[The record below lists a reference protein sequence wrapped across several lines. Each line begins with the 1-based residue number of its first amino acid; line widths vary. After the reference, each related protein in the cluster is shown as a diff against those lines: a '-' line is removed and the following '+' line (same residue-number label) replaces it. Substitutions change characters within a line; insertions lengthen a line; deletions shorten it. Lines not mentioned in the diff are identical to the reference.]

1 MIKKLLSLAVIACF
15 SSSMAQNIELRNH
28 NGTALINSTAITL
41 VDTLENDNNQD
52 IAVEIDATS
61 KFSSSTNIKV
71 KRYELTTTSPL
82 SENAICWGVCTI
94 NILWGTKPLDTTDQ
108 IPMNLNQKVIFSG
121 HVYPRLK
128 AGTTV
133 FKYVWY
139 DVTNPNDSAWVNVTF
154 DIRNPNAV
162 GIEELKK
169 ETTIK
174 IFPNPA
180 TNYLNVAITS
190 NEVNKKIQLI
200 DLLGKVVYSNTLA
213 KNNSQLRVNTSNLL
227 PGVYFVS
234 VTSNNKSIRT
244 SKIVITK

>member
-1 MIKKLLSLAVIACF
+1 MV
-15 SSSMAQNIELRNH
+15 
-28 NGTALINSTAITL
+28 TALINGTAITL
-41 VDTLENDNNQD
+41 IDTVKSDNNQD
-52 IAVEIDATS
+52 VAVEVDATS
-61 KFSSSTNIKV
+61 KFTSSTNIKV
-71 KRYELTTTSPL
+71 KRYELTSTAPL

-94 NILWGTKPLDTTDQ
+94 NILWGVKPLDTTDQ
-108 IPMNLNQKVIFSG
+108 VPMNLNQKVTFSG

-128 AGTTV
+128 GGVTV

-139 DVTNPNDSAWVNVTF
+139 DVSNPNDSAWVNVTF

-162 GIEELKK
+162 GIDEVKK
-169 ETTIK
+169 ETSIK

-180 TNYLNVAITS
+180 SDYVNVAITS
-190 NEVNKKIQLI
+190 NEVNKKIEII
-200 DLLGKVVYSNTLA
+200 DLLGKVVYSNTIA
-213 KNNSQLRVNTSNLL
+213 EDNSKLRVNTSNFL

>member
-108 IPMNLNQKVIFSG
+108 VPMNLNQKVIFSG

-139 DVTNPNDSAWVNVTF
+139 DVTNPNDSAWVDVTF

-162 GIEELKK
+162 GIEELKISK
-169 ETTIK
+169 ANASELKAHKSSIEPPPLQR
-174 IFPNPA
+174 II
-180 TNYLNVAITS
+180 VSTS
-190 NEVNKKIQLI
+190 FLVFAMFIALI
-200 DLLGKVVYSNTLA
+200 IPSGAAS
-213 KNNSQLRVNTSNLL
+213 
-227 PGVYFVS
+227 P
-234 VTSNNKSIRT
+234 
-244 SKIVITK
+244 

>member
-1 MIKKLLSLAVIACF
+1 MIKKLLSVAVIACF

-108 IPMNLNQKVIFSG
+108 
-121 HVYPRLK
+121 
-128 AGTTV
+128 
-133 FKYVWY
+133 
-139 DVTNPNDSAWVNVTF
+139 
-154 DIRNPNAV
+154 
-162 GIEELKK
+162 
-169 ETTIK
+169 K
-174 IFPNPA
+174 I
-180 TNYLNVAITS
+180 
-190 NEVNKKIQLI
+190 
-200 DLLGKVVYSNTLA
+200 
-213 KNNSQLRVNTSNLL
+213 
-227 PGVYFVS
+227 
-234 VTSNNKSIRT
+234 
-244 SKIVITK
+244 SKQAAE

>member
-1 MIKKLLSLAVIACF
+1 MIKKLLSVAVIACF

-108 IPMNLNQKVIFSG
+108 VPMNLNQKVIFSG

-139 DVTNPNDSAWVNVTF
+139 DVTNPNDSAWVDVTF

-169 ETTIK
+169 ETSIK

-180 TNYLNVAITS
+180 TNYVNV
-190 NEVNKKIQLI
+190 
-200 DLLGKVVYSNTLA
+200 
-213 KNNSQLRVNTSNLL
+213 
-227 PGVYFVS
+227 
-234 VTSNNKSIRT
+234 
-244 SKIVITK
+244 